1 MLCPLGLVGDQ
12 PSAHAAPAMHRRE
25 LRSNLTGVRYRGT
38 NDKKHRSGTPWAPGF
53 LPLPPEAEQTR
64 MRSNLWEF
72 AGRILADGRAR
83 NRSYAHREEE
93 KPFEAKAS
101 LSHWQKYMLRS
112 CLTPFPEM

>member
-1 MLCPLGLVGDQ
+1 
-12 PSAHAAPAMHRRE
+12 
-25 LRSNLTGVRYRGT
+25 
-38 NDKKHRSGTPWAPGF
+38 
-53 LPLPPEAEQTR
+53 